1 MAYAPYRVRRRL
13 KNGTWATFLVA
24 SQSDLCLRFTAS
36 GAENGTVETAL
47 VSLESKAIPVDLV
60 NKQDGFITVAD
71 KQKLDGIEAEAN
83 KYVHPAHAAAVSGLY
98 KVTVDNFGHVT
109 AVVKATASDITAL
122 GIAGSDTTYEP
133 ATETT
138 PGLMSAADFK
148 KLKDIAEGAT
158 NVTVDSEM
166 STTSTNPVQNMVVQ
180 AAIQGIVDKVN
191 AMIKDAP
198 EAMDTFKEISDYLA
212 THQNEYEALLAAT
225 SNKVDKVE
233 GMGLSTNDYTSAEKK
248 KLSGIADG
256 ANKYVH
262 PTNTAHTS
270 GLYNIIVDT
279 YGHVTAATKVTKAD
293 IVALGIPGQDTIY
306 NTFGAASASAAGT
319 TGLVPAPAAGDQAKY
334 LRGDGTWG
342 IVTASKQISF
352 ATSQPTDQ
360 SIDDLWCEPLP

>member
-1 MAYAPYRVRRRL
+1 MAYVPYRVRRKL

-24 SQSDLCLRFTAS
+24 SQSDLCLRFTTA

-47 VSLESKAIPVDLV
+47 ASLESKAVPVNLTT
-60 NKQDGFITVAD
+60 KQDGFITVAD
-71 KQKLDGIEAEAN
+71 KRKLDGIEANAN
-83 KYVHPAHAAAVSGLY
+83 KYVHPAHTAAVSGLY

-133 ATETT
+133 VTETT

-148 KLKDIAEGAT
+148 KLKGIAEGAT
-158 NVTVDSEM
+158 KVIVDNKM
-166 STTSTNPVQNMVVQ
+166 SATSTNPVQNMVVQ
-180 AAIQGIVDKVN
+180 AAIQDVVDKVN

-212 THQNEYEALLAAT
+212 THATEYDALMAAT

-233 GMGLSTNDYTSAEKK
+233 GKGLSTNDYTAADKK
-248 KLSGIADG
+248 KLDGIAEG

-262 PTNTAHTS
+262 PTNTARTS
-270 GLYNIIVDT
+270 GLYKITVDT

-293 IVALGIPGQDTIY
+293 ITAFGIPSQDTTY
-306 NTFGAASASAAGT
+306 NIFGAASASAAGT
-319 TGLVPAPAAGDQAKY
+319 KGLVPAPAAGDQAKY

-342 IVTASKQISF
+342 AIAAGKQISF

-360 SIDDLWCEPLP
+360 VADDLWAEPL

>member
-1 MAYAPYRVRRRL
+1 MAYVPYRVRRRL

-47 VSLESKAIPVDLV
+47 VSLENKAIPVNLATE
-60 NKQDGFITVAD
+60 QDGFMTVAD

-83 KYVHPAHAAAVSGLY
+83 KYVHPAHTAATSGLY

-148 KLKDIAEGAT
+148 KLKDIADGAT
-158 NVTVDSEM
+158 KVTVDNAM
-166 STTSTNPVQNMVVQ
+166 SATSTNPVQNMVVQ
-180 AAIQGIVDKVN
+180 AAIQAVVDKVN

-212 THQNEYEALLAAT
+212 THKNEYDALLAAT
-225 SNKVDKVE
+225 NNKVDKVE
-233 GMGLSTNDYTSAEKK
+233 GKGLSTNDYTAADKR
-248 KLSGIADG
+248 KLDGIADG

-262 PTNTAHTS
+262 PTNTARTS
-270 GLYNIIVDT
+270 GLYNITVDT

-293 IVALGIPGQDTIY
+293 IVALGIPGSAATY
-306 NTFGAASASAAGT
+306 GTFGAASASSAGT
-319 TGLVPAPAAGDQAKY
+319 TGLVPAPAAGDQGKY

-342 IVTASKQISF
+342 VVTASKQISF
-352 ATSQPTDQ
+352 ATSQPTNQ
-360 SIDDLWCEPLP
+360 SVDDLWCQPI

>member
-1 MAYAPYRVRRRL
+1 MAYVPYRVRRKL

-24 SQSDLCLRFTAS
+24 SQSDLCLRFTTA

-47 VSLESKAIPVDLV
+47 ASLESKAVPVNLAT
-60 NKQDGFITVAD
+60 KQDGFITVAD
-71 KQKLDGIEAEAN
+71 KRKLDGIEANAN
-83 KYVHPAHAAAVSGLY
+83 KYVHPAHTAAASGLY

-148 KLKDIAEGAT
+148 KLKGIAEGAT
-158 NVTVDSEM
+158 KVTVDNKM
-166 STTSTNPVQNMVVQ
+166 SATSTNPVQNMVVQ
-180 AAIQGIVDKVN
+180 AAIQDVVDKVN

-212 THQNEYEALLAAT
+212 THETEYDALMAAT

-233 GMGLSTNDYTSAEKK
+233 GKGLSTNDYTAADKK
-248 KLSGIADG
+248 KLDGIAEG

-262 PTNTAHTS
+262 PTNTARTS
-270 GLYNIIVDT
+270 
-279 YGHVTAATKVTKAD
+279 GHVTAATKVTKAD
-293 IVALGIPGQDTIY
+293 ITALGIPSQDTIY
-306 NTFGAASASAAGT
+306 NIFGAASASAAGT
-319 TGLVPAPAAGDQAKY
+319 KGLVPAPAAGDQAKY

-342 IVTASKQISF
+342 AIAAGKQISF

-360 SIDDLWCEPLP
+360 AVDDLWAEPL